1 MFKNLKQFW
10 SLNLKDYESIG
21 IDFSIGAFF
30 TLLIFAFVFSVFVIY
45 FRRRAIFD
53 ISTALL
59 RHECFDENRAKSLKA
74 LRLNTFICKYEIKK
88 NRRLSSILLIKG
100 KETLS
105 YEEYVA
111 LDRSKQREYEK
122 IDFETAEFF
131 LGENGKATAE
141 IATEKNNVSIL
152 SPIILSALAIT
163 LLFVLAEYL
172 PDLLRLIK

>member
-74 LRLNTFICKYEIKK
+74 LRLNAFIFKYEIKK

-100 KETLS
+100 KETLI

-122 IDFETAEFF
+122 IDSEFF